1 MTMTLG
7 QDLRFAL
14 RRLRGSPTFTLV
26 AVATLAL
33 GIGANVSIFSVV
45 NAVLLRPLPMHDDAS
60 LVRVYSQRMQGPGPT
75 SVLDFMDLREQSRTL
90 KGLSAVAPVA
100 MTLAADSADTSPEK
114 VQAGMVTGDFFSML
128 GARVHLGRALHPDDV
143 RPGAP
148 KVAVISHAL
157 WQRRF
162 GGSAAVLGRSV
173 DLGAPEPWTVVGVM
187 APGFDFPARSELW
200 SPLLWEEG
208 MTKPEGR
215 GAHWL
220 EVYGRLGPDVA
231 LAYARTEF
239 SAIAHRLAEQYPQT
253 NEGKDARVEPLRDVL
268 VGNVRPSLLLMLGAV
283 GVVLLIACANLTH
296 LLLARAA
303 SREGEVSVR
312 IALGASR
319 GRIARELLVECG
331 VLAGLGAAVGL
342 LVAMWALDALATWGP
357 RDIPRIEEVSLD
369 GPVLAFT
376 AGLAVLTTL
385 LFGLVPA
392 LQAGRLDLVRGL
404 KRVVGGG
411 GGSAQGHRTRSVLVV
426 AETALAVL
434 LLVCAGLLLR
444 SFVHLQRAEPGFDPE
459 GVLTVKVDL
468 PPLHYGFGTAAP
480 AAFYDTLLE
489 RLRALPGVEQVG
501 AVNGLPLDGARW
513 TVPVKDPLRPAPE
526 GTEPWQASV
535 RIVTPGALEALR
547 VKVLQGRGISAAD
560 QGAGGR
566 AVLVNAAAARRF
578 WPGEEP
584 MGRTLDTDMDW
595 GSGAMG
601 GRVVGVVD
609 DMALEGLGAPSLP
622 EVYVPYVQARTTSMV
637 LLLRTKGAPLDLAPA
652 ARAEI
657 RALDANLAPGSVRT
671 LASVVDRTVAPLRF
685 YLLLAGAFAAVA
697 MVLSAV
703 GLYGV
708 VAYAVLQRTRELGIR
723 MALGARQ
730 AQVLGLVLG
739 RYLGLTACGLV
750 IGLGLAV
757 ATSRGITH
765 LLSGVQPTDSLTY
778 VAVAAV
784 LLAVAALA
792 VLLPA
797 RRAAR
802 VSPAVALRAD

>member
-33 GIGANVSIFSVV
+33 GIGANIAIFSVV
-45 NAVLLRPLPMHDDAS
+45 HAVLLRPLPMHDDAR
-60 LVRVYSQRMQGPGPT
+60 LVRVYSQRQQGPGAT
-75 SVLDFMDLREQSRTL
+75 SVLDFMDLREQGRAL
-90 KGLSAVAPVA
+90 EGLSAVTSVA
-100 MTLAADSADTSPEK
+100 VTLAADSADTSPEK
-114 VQAGMVTGDFFSML
+114 VQAALVTGDFFPML
-128 GARVHLGRALHPDDV
+128 GARVQMGRALHPDDV

-148 KVAVISHAL
+148 KVAVISHGL

-162 GGSAAVLGRSV
+162 GGSAEVLGRSV
-173 DLGAPEPWTVVGVM
+173 DVGAPEPLTVVGVM
-187 APGFDFPARSELW
+187 APGFDFPSGSELW
-200 SPLLWEEG
+200 NPLLWDEG

-220 EVYGRLGPDVA
+220 EVYGRLRPGVS
-231 LAYARTEF
+231 LASARTEL
-239 SAIAHRLAEQYPQT
+239 STIAGRLAEQHPQT
-253 NEGKDARVEPLRDVL
+253 NEGKGARVEPLRDVL
-268 VGNVRPSLLLMLGAV
+268 VGEVRPSLLMMLGAV
-283 GVVLLIACANLTH
+283 GLVLLIACANLTH

-342 LVAMWALDALATWGP
+342 LVAMWAVDALVAWGP

-369 GPVLAFT
+369 GSVLAFT
-376 AGLAVLTTL
+376 AGLAGLTML

-404 KRVVGGG
+404 RRVVGGG
-411 GGSAQGHRTRSVLVV
+411 GAPGHRTRSALIV

-459 GVLTVKVDL
+459 GVLTVKVEL
-468 PPLHYGFGTAAP
+468 PPRHYGFGTAAP
-480 AAFYDTLLE
+480 AAFYDALLE
-489 RLRALPGVEQVG
+489 RLRALPGVVQVG
-501 AVNGLPLDGARW
+501 AVTGLPLDGARW
-513 TVPVKDPLRPAPE
+513 TVPVKDPVRPVPE
-526 GTEPWQASV
+526 GTEPWRASV

-547 VKVLQGRGISAAD
+547 VKVLQGRGITASD

-566 AVLVNAAAARRF
+566 AVLVNAEAARRF
-578 WPGEEP
+578 WPGEDP
-584 MGRTLDTDMDW
+584 LGRTLDTGMDW

-601 GRVVGVVD
+601 GRVVGVVE
-609 DMALEGLGAPSLP
+609 DMALEGLGAPALP
-622 EVYVPYVQARTTSMV
+622 EVYVPYAQGRSTSMV
-637 LLLRTKGAPLDLAPA
+637 VLLRTTGAPLDLAPA
-652 ARAEI
+652 ARAEL
-657 RALDANLAPGSVRT
+657 RALDASLALGSVRT
-671 LASVVDRTVAPLRF
+671 LGSVVERTMAPLRF
-685 YLLLAGAFAAVA
+685 YVLLAGTFAAVA
-697 MVLSAV
+697 VVLAAV

-723 MALGARQ
+723 RALGAREE
-730 AQVLGLVLG
+730 QVLGMVLG

-757 ATSRGITH
+757 AASRGLMH
-765 LLSGVQPTDSLTY
+765 LLSGVRPTDPVTY
-778 VAVAAV
+778 GLVAAV
-784 LLAVAALA
+784 LGAVAFLA